1 MTKYILII
9 VKKKKKKKKKKIL
22 KNLLLRMERFAS
34 ISNII
39 ETAFS
44 SIIIMNNLIK
54 KIHVSNSIHIKK
66 KKKKKKKKKNSNSF
80 LSIDV
85 DGIDKMIILI
95 FSFFLWIFSNIG
107 CKSLKKK
114 Y

>member
-1 MTKYILII
+1 
-9 VKKKKKKKKKKIL
+9 
-22 KNLLLRMERFAS
+22 MERFAS

-66 KKKKKKKKKNSNSF
+66 KKKKKKKKN
-80 LSIDV
+80 
-85 DGIDKMIILI
+85 
-95 FSFFLWIFSNIG
+95 
-107 CKSLKKK
+107 KKK
-114 Y
+114 NKKKKKKKKKKKTVIVS